1 MIELGVEGQGAIELR
16 ALEVHLELNAE
27 QAKNVLELISGER
40 DPADVVDY
48 GQFYNYPKGDAEILL
63 AIDRVIGGFGI
74 ASAPLEQDE
83 SGYSEWNAESFEY
96 VNTGDIYNATI
107 ALYENAFYLTTY
119 GDAYEEW
126 SEEDEDED
134 EGEDEDEDLE

>member
-27 QAKNVLELISGER
+27 QARNVLELISGDL

-48 GQFYNYPKGDAEILL
+48 GPFYNYPKWDAEILL
-63 AIDRVIGGFGI
+63 AIDRVISGFGI

-96 VNTGDIYNATI
+96 VVTGDIYDATI
-107 ALYENAFYLTTY
+107 ALYGRSFYLTTY

-134 EGEDEDEDLE
+134 DEEEEGLY